1 VTIDLRTIGK
11 QLVAA
16 GLTPR
21 ALAAWSGT
29 ERISSLPWK
38 VSGLSARDPVP
49 AAAGLALLVAGA
61 ELPLDRCARLPI
73 EELVAAGIV
82 EYISVGVRARVG
94 VVPLASALLVCDR
107 ADCDDGVDLVCW
119 PDDSSVHL
127 ASALPPGRRP
137 RWIDLG
143 CGSAFAPLA
152 RPELATQIRGI
163 DINARAV
170 EHARLGAGL
179 SGIEHL
185 RIDAGDITDIEGTA
199 ELVTCN
205 APIPGEPDAAVWRSA
220 DAAFFTRLWETTR
233 RCAAPGGEVVVHCTL
248 AAIPDDLPGEQLIV
262 VYTPP
267 STKAFAILWW
277 RPDAPARRVV
287 GRRPMTPERPHVD
300 LRDRDDAA
308 SGAVT
313 PLDPC

>member
-1 VTIDLRTIGK
+1 MSDLRALG
-11 QLVAA
+11 QRLVAA

-29 ERISSLPWK
+29 DRISSLPWK
-38 VSGLSARDPVP
+38 VSDLSARDPVP
-49 AAAGLALLVAGA
+49 AASGLALLVAGA
-61 ELPLDRCARLPI
+61 ELPLDRVRRLPI
-73 EELVAAGIV
+73 DELVAAGLV
-82 EYISVGVRARVG
+82 ETIEDRVRARVAI
-94 VVPLASALLVCDR
+94 VPLGASLLVCDR
-107 ADCDDGVDLVCW
+107 AECDDGVELVCW

-127 ASALPPGRRP
+127 ARALPPGRRS
-137 RWIDLG
+137 RWLDLG

-152 RPELATQIRGI
+152 RPELATAIVGV
-163 DINARAV
+163 DINPRAV

-185 RIDAGDITDIEGTA
+185 RIERGDVLDDWGSA

-205 APIPGEPDAAVWRSA
+205 APIPDEPDAAVWRSA
-220 DAAFFTRLWETTR
+220 DAGFFVRLWSAAR
-233 RCAAPGGEVVVHCTL
+233 RSVAPGGEIIVHCTL
-248 AAIPDDLPGEQLIV
+248 SAIPEELPGEQLIV

-277 RPDAPARRVV
+277 RPDAPSRRVV
-287 GRRPMTPERPHVD
+287 GRRAMTPERPHVD

-308 SGAVT
+308 AGALM
-313 PLDPC
+313 PRSSC

>member
-1 VTIDLRTIGK
+1 MTDLRALG
-11 QLVAA
+11 QRLVAA

-29 ERISSLPWK
+29 TRIASLAWK
-38 VSGLSARDPVP
+38 VSELSARDPVP
-49 AAAGLALLVAGA
+49 AAAVLALLVAGV
-61 ELPLDRCARLPI
+61 ELPLDRVRRLPI
-73 EELVAAGIV
+73 TELIGAGLV
-82 EYISVGVRARVG
+82 EHVEDRVRARVA
-94 VVPLASALLVCDR
+94 VVPLAASLLVCDR
-107 ADCDDGVDLVCW
+107 AESDDGVDLVCW

-127 ASALPPGRRP
+127 ARALPPGRRA

-152 RPELATQIRGI
+152 RPELATTIVGI

-179 SGIEHL
+179 SGIQHL
-185 RIDAGDITDIEGTA
+185 QIERGDLAADWGTA

-205 APIPGEPDAAVWRSA
+205 APIPNEPDAAVWRSA
-220 DAAFFTRLWETTR
+220 DAGFFDRLWSATR
-233 RCAAPGGEVVVHCTL
+233 RCAAPGGEIVVHCTL
-248 AAIPDDLPGEQLIV
+248 AAIPGDLPGEQTIV

-287 GRRPMTPERPHVD
+287 ARRAMTLERPHVD

-308 SGAVT
+308 AGALP
-313 PLDPC
+313 PLTSC

>member
-1 VTIDLRTIGK
+1 MTDLRTLG
-11 QLVAA
+11 QRLVAT

-29 ERISSLPWK
+29 DRIASLPWK
-38 VSGLSARDPVP
+38 VSDMSARDPVP

-61 ELPLDRCARLPI
+61 ELPLDRVRRLPI
-73 EELVAAGIV
+73 DQLVAAGLV
-82 EYISVGVRARVG
+82 EHIEDRLRARVA
-94 VVPLASALLVCDR
+94 VVPLGASLLVCDR

-127 ASALPPGRRP
+127 AGALPPGRRA

-152 RPELATQIRGI
+152 RPELATTIHGI
-163 DINARAV
+163 DINPRAV
-170 EHARLGAGL
+170 DHARLGAGL
-179 SGIEHL
+179 SGIQHL
-185 RIDAGDITDIEGTA
+185 TIERGDIAADWGTA

-205 APIPGEPDAAVWRSA
+205 APIPDEPDAAVWRSA
-220 DAAFFTRLWETTR
+220 DAGFFGRLWSAAR
-233 RCAAPGGEVVVHCTL
+233 RCAAPGGEIVVHCTL
-248 AAIPDDLPGEQLIV
+248 AAIPDDLPGEQTIV

-267 STKAFAILWW
+267 STKAFAMLWW

-287 GRRPMTPERPHVD
+287 ARRPMTPERPHVD
-300 LRDRDDAA
+300 LRDRDDAVG
-308 SGAVT
+308 GALT

>member
-1 VTIDLRTIGK
+1 VTLDLRAIGV

-29 ERISSLPWK
+29 DRISSLPWK

-61 ELPLDRCARLPI
+61 ELPLDRCKRLPI
-73 EELVAAGIV
+73 EELVAAGIA
-82 EYISVGVRARVG
+82 EYVSAGVRARVG
-94 VVPLASALLVCDR
+94 VVPLASSLLVCDR
-107 ADCDDGVDLVCW
+107 AECDDGVDLVCW

-152 RPELATQIRGI
+152 RPELATQIHGI
-163 DINARAV
+163 DINPRAV

-185 RIDAGDITDIEGTA
+185 RIDQGDVADIEGTA

-220 DAAFFTRLWETTR
+220 DPAFFTRLWATAR
-233 RCAAPGGEVVVHCTL
+233 RCAAPGGEIVVHCTL
-248 AAIPDDLPGEQLIV
+248 AAIPDELPGEQVIV

-300 LRDRDDAA
+300 LRDREDAA
-308 SGAVT
+308 AGAL
-313 PLDPC
+313 PPA

>member
-1 VTIDLRTIGK
+1 MTIDLRAIGK
-11 QLVAA
+11 KLIAA

-29 ERISSLPWK
+29 ERISALPWK

-61 ELPLDRCARLPI
+61 ELPLDRCTRLPI
-73 EELVAAGIV
+73 EDLVAAGIV
-82 EYISVGVRARVG
+82 EYVSVGVRASVG
-94 VVPLASALLVCDR
+94 VVPLAGSLLVCDR

-152 RPELATQIRGI
+152 RPELATQICGI

-185 RIDAGDITDIEGTA
+185 RIDAGDIADIEGTA

-205 APIPGEPDAAVWRSA
+205 APIPGESDAAVWRSA

-233 RCAAPGGEVVVHCTL
+233 RCTAPGGEVVVHCTL

-287 GRRPMTPERPHVD
+287 GRRLMTPERSHVD

>member
-1 VTIDLRTIGK
+1 MTDLRALG
-11 QLVAA
+11 QRLVSA

-29 ERISSLPWK
+29 ARIASLPWM

-49 AAAGLALLVAGA
+49 AAAALALLVAGVELPIA
-61 ELPLDRCARLPI
+61 RARRLPLD
-73 EELVAAGIV
+73 ELVAAGIV
-82 EYISVGVRARVG
+82 EHVADRVRARVA
-94 VVPLASALLVCDR
+94 VVPLHASLLVCDR
-107 ADCDDGVDLVCW
+107 AECDDGVDLVCW
-119 PDDSSVHL
+119 PDDSSLHL
-127 ASALPPGRRP
+127 ASALPPGRRT

-152 RPELATQIRGI
+152 RPELATAILGI

-170 EHARLGAGL
+170 EHARVGAGL
-179 SGIEHL
+179 SGIQHL
-185 RIDAGDITDIEGTA
+185 QIERGDIAADWGTA

-205 APIPGEPDAAVWRSA
+205 APIPDEPDAAVWRSA
-220 DAAFFTRLWETTR
+220 DAGFFGRLWSAAR
-233 RCAAPGGEVVVHCTL
+233 RCAAPGGEIVVHCTL
-248 AAIPDDLPGEQLIV
+248 TAIPGDLPGEQIVV

-267 STKAFAILWW
+267 STKQFVVLWW

-287 GRRPMTPERPHVD
+287 ARRWMTPDRPHVD

-308 SGAVT
+308 AGT
-313 PLDPC
+313 LPPLA